1 MKNTGFHPSV
11 VHHALMRTLRRSLI
25 ISNLKN
31 PRSFFLSFQRRAPG
45 GSFFFR
51 ERDRLSTN
59 GVVRRCRRRCSVQV
73 SFRDFLQTITFGNT
87 ILSNLFPPFRGC
99 VHNETFGLALQIFWK
114 KEKKRKKLRTLFSPQ
129 NFPMGY
135 LYFESNRR

>member
-1 MKNTGFHPSV
+1 
-11 VHHALMRTLRRSLI
+11 LRRSLI

-45 GSFFFR
+45 GSFFLR

-59 GVVRRCRRRCSVQV
+59 SVVRRCRRRCSVQV

-87 ILSNLFPPFRGC
+87 LLSNLFPPFRGC

-114 KEKKRKKLRTLFSPQ
+114 KEKKMENFIFSSEFSYGLSLLRKQSK
-129 NFPMGY
+129 M
-135 LYFESNRR
+135 NRSS